1 MKSKGMRWVVAAIML
16 LVLLFGWAVWHF
28 AGGSQIDPAIEA
40 KLASIREQLG
50 PGGKKLSEKE
60 RRELMDSVRT
70 EFDKLT
76 PEQRRQLMERGRAEM
91 QKGMEKMVDDY
102 FALPA
107 KDRKAALDK
116 TIKDMEKWRSMGPPP
131 GGGPRGGPPGGGP
144 PGGKQAANSQG
155 KGPPGPPGGP
165 HGPPR
170 MQSHEDQI
178 SMRMHML
185 NHTTPKMRAYFQQMM
200 QRRKELGLSTT
211 PPGPP
216 PGRGGPPR

>member
-60 RRELMDSVRT
+60 RRELMDSAHA
-70 EFDKLT
+70 EFEKLT
-76 PEQRRQLMERGRAEM
+76 PEQHRQLMERGRAEM

-131 GGGPRGGPPGGGP
+131 GGGPGGGPPGGP

-165 HGPPR
+165 HGPPH